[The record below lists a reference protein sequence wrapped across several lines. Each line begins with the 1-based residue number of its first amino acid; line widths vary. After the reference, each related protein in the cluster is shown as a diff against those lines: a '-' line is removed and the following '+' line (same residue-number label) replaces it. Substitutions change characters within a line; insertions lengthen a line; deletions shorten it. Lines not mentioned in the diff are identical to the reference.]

1 MKNYP
6 IQYIHEPWT
15 APEEVQIAAKCL
27 IGRDYPVPM
36 VDHAVV
42 SRINTERLRQVYQQ
56 LYRQY
61 EKGEFFTKIR
71 LFNCDELTMVVCI
84 HMQVEA

>member
-1 MKNYP
+1 MP
-6 IQYIHEPWT
+6 IFQKFPVKYIHEPWT
-15 APEEVQIAAKCL
+15 APEEVQIAAKC
-27 IGRDYPVPM
+27 IVGRDYPVPM

-61 EKGEFFTKIR
+61 DKGKSLKRFAVRTV
-71 LFNCDELTMVVCI
+71 LVV
-84 HMQVEA
+84 